1 MASDVGL
8 TVRQTVQT
16 NFSQVL
22 VEPLSLKQYWRPEF
36 ALVMIMMMTMMRV
49 MMTPAQR

>member
-22 VEPLSLKQYWRPEF
+22 VEPLSLKQYRRPEF
-36 ALVMIMMMTMMRV
+36 ALVMMMMMMMRV